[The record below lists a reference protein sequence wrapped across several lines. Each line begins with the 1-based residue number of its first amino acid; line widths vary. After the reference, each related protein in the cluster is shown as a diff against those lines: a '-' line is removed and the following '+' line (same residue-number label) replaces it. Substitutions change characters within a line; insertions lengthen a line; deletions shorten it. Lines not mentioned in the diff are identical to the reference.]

1 MSTIQKRSTLPLI
14 PVSKAMRFFTR
25 IQAVFLIGC
34 VFLSGQA
41 VAQDATFPVFQDGPA
56 IVSINRERLIQRSDF
71 GRALIKVLS
80 DRQAALVKEN
90 ETLAQDLEREER
102 ELTELRKTL
111 TPAEFTPLAEAFD
124 AKVKEVR
131 RVQEQ
136 KGVEL
141 TKSLENAR
149 FRFFR
154 QAEQII
160 VKLMADRGIQFVLDE
175 SAIWLSQGGDVTNL
189 VIERLDAAYGA
200 GELTLE

>member
-1 MSTIQKRSTLPLI
+1 MGLLNRI
-14 PVSKAMRFFTR
+14 KA
-25 IQAVFLIGC
+25 ILLVGC
-34 VFLSGQA
+34 VLWGEQSA
-41 VAQDATFPVFQDGPA
+41 AQDAAYPVFQDTPA

-71 GRALIKVLS
+71 GRALIEVLS
-80 DRQAALVKEN
+80 DRQNALVKEN
-90 ETLAQDLEREER
+90 ETLAQDLEREEL

-111 TPAEFTPLAEAFD
+111 TPAEFAPLAEAFD

-136 KGVEL
+136 KGVQL
-141 TKSLENAR
+141 AKSLENAR

-160 VKLMADRGIQFVLDE
+160 VKLMADTGIQFVLDE
-175 SAIWLSQGGDVTNL
+175 NAIWLSQGGDVTNL